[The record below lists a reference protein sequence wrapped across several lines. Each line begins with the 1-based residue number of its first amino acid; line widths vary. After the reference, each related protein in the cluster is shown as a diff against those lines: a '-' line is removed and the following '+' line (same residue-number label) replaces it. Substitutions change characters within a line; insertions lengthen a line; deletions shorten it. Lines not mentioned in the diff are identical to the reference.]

1 VGEEL
6 APELGA
12 VFGRASAGLEF
23 VQHGFGAVHKA
34 FVVDDRGVEGRD
46 EFEEVEEEIRVVH
59 GHGADLVEEH
69 CLGGRG
75 DYYDILC

>member
-1 VGEEL
+1 MGEEL
-6 APELGA
+6 APEFGA

-46 EFEEVEEEIRVVH
+46 EFEEVEEEIRVVRP
-59 GHGADLVEEH
+59 
-69 CLGGRG
+69 GRG
-75 DYYDILC
+75 PGRGALPRWSG